1 MDNTLE
7 YYNTN
12 AKKLTET
19 TVSVDF
25 TEIQTRFINKLS
37 NNACVLDFGCGSG
50 RDTKYFLGQGLNV
63 EATDGSKELNEF
75 MGSDPTV
82 VHNIFILYIVM
93 ESGFF
98 IEKVIF

>member
-25 TEIQTRFINKLS
+25 TETQTRFINKLS

-50 RDTKYFLGQGLNV
+50 RDT
-63 EATDGSKELNEF
+63 
-75 MGSDPTV
+75 
-82 VHNIFILYIVM
+82 
-93 ESGFF
+93 
-98 IEKVIF
+98 